1 MAHIADC
8 LLDVEPDADEY
19 DPSLGLNNYIAKA
32 LSPPDSN
39 DSLGRASPSGEKPF
53 AWRMQNPERKYQLF
67 PKDRQATSA
76 PGKPL
81 DPEQAFAVAMAQN
94 GDRSEKLT
102 AVAGLRIRIKEH
114 NLIRRRKIS
123 VPELGP
129 MTTVQET
136 SMDSPTIP
144 GRPPVHERS
153 ISAPGSSWKPY
164 YLADCMTSGRPQT
177 PAEIPEYI
185 PDEDLSQTQNEPRR
199 PLSPKALAPL
209 VIPTS
214 NAAASRQLSLNRLRS
229 ATPPVD
235 APIRS
240 ARREDSPRAGTPF
253 TPLSAS
259 LTTPRSAAT
268 TAMTTST
275 LPTPISAVTEHR
287 ASPRPW
293 EKPSSSAT
301 TTDATTT
308 ELSSTPKTEISDPI
322 QRVAL
327 GHRRHQSESGSIM
340 ERGRPRKR
348 SETCGATMKRTGSK
362 RSKSTEKRA
371 FEQLPKGWKASDAVN
386 VLSPTE
392 VASLQQQ
399 ALQQAARFEVL
410 RKEDVDSLSRELRQL
425 DERTEFLRHTYTT
438 LRAGRR
444 NLHTRI
450 CQYLRSPRT
459 AKFSAESMLKQ
470 EEAVAELDTS
480 IDEWVIKLEQAENR
494 RTRVRQ
500 KLLEHVA
507 AAATLAVPNGGVIG
521 VSESLQHAIGVRPPN
536 ATTNLSTPPRSPVK
550 PVFTQ
555 PHSSSPSPHRAHVP
569 STILEQPL
577 FEEAAAMD
585 DKEAE
590 AGAALRR
597 AETIRVYADN
607 GVFDLLADVEDA
619 IKRMGGGDVPPA
631 QESSESLLSDAE
643 RTKLCRA
650 RSHEVLSGGSPARK
664 PLPISKLA
672 EKPSLSSISRLAE
685 KPSSSSLSSVVA
697 ASPGPDPA
705 PAPEALFLTSAVFKP
720 ER

>member
-1 MAHIADC
+1 
-8 LLDVEPDADEY
+8 
-19 DPSLGLNNYIAKA
+19 
-32 LSPPDSN
+32 
-39 DSLGRASPSGEKPF
+39 
-53 AWRMQNPERKYQLF
+53 
-67 PKDRQATSA
+67 
-76 PGKPL
+76 
-81 DPEQAFAVAMAQN
+81 
-94 GDRSEKLT
+94 
-102 AVAGLRIRIKEH
+102 
-114 NLIRRRKIS
+114 
-123 VPELGP
+123 
-129 MTTVQET
+129 
-136 SMDSPTIP
+136 
-144 GRPPVHERS
+144 
-153 ISAPGSSWKPY
+153 
-164 YLADCMTSGRPQT
+164 MTSGRPHT

-185 PDEDLSQTQNEPRR
+185 LDDELPRTQNEPRR

-214 NAAASRQLSLNRLRS
+214 TAAARQLSLSRLRS
-229 ATPPVD
+229 ATPPVE

-268 TAMTTST
+268 TAMTAST
-275 LPTPISAVTEHR
+275 LPTPISAATEHR

-293 EKPSSSAT
+293 EKAATSAT
-301 TTDATTT
+301 TAEAAAA

-327 GHRRHQSESGSIM
+327 GHRRHQSESASIM

-348 SETCGATMKRTGSK
+348 SETCGPTIKRTGSK

-410 RKEDVDSLSRELRQL
+410 RKEDVDSLSRVRIHGAALGLYDGLLTLPQELRQL

-536 ATTNLSTPPRSPVK
+536 ATTDLSTPPRSPVK

-577 FEEAAAMD
+577 FEEAAALD

-619 IKRMGGGDVPPA
+619 IKRMGGGDVPPV
-631 QESSESLLSDAE
+631 QERSETPLSDAE

-650 RSHEVLSGGSPARK
+650 RSHEALSGGSPARK

-672 EKPSLSSISRLAE
+672 EKPS
-685 KPSSSSLSSVVA
+685 SSSLSSVVA
-697 ASPGPDPA
+697 ANTPAADPA
-705 PAPEALFLTSAVFKP
+705 PAPEALFLTNAVFKP